1 MSAGNQGEKVRQLQ
15 EKLAYLGFLDP
26 ALVTGRYGEGT
37 VEAVR
42 NYQTYAGL
50 RQNGIANIDTQLK
63 LDSEYTARY
72 QSDPGIWTVTDE
84 D

>member
-1 MSAGNQGEKVRQLQ
+1 M
-15 EKLAYLGFLDP
+15 
-26 ALVTGRYGEGT
+26 EGT

-50 RQNGIANIDTQLK
+50 RQNGIANIQTQLK
-63 LDSEYTARY
+63 LNDEYASRY
-72 QSDPGIWTVTDE
+72 QNDPSVWIVTDE

>member
-1 MSAGNQGEKVRQLQ
+1 MSFGNTGEKVRQLQ

-26 ALVTGRYGEGT
+26 ALVSGHYGEGT
-37 VEAVR
+37 AEAVR
-42 NYQTYAGL
+42 NYQGAAGL
-50 RQNGIANIDTQLK
+50 RQNGIANMNTQLR